1 MDRNKYTIKRAVRVP
16 QLRLIP
22 GEDFA
27 VQFTE
32 EMHEEPAR
40 GKNST
45 GNVTVCKVIDLET
58 GELATILIA
67 SVLKQLLTEEKDYV
81 DKCYLI
87 GVGEISAE
95 NTWRDYTLFE
105 IDNPLDNI

>member
-1 MDRNKYTIKRAVRVP
+1 MDKSRYTIKRAVRVP

-32 EMHEEPAR
+32 LMHEEPAR

-45 GNVTVCKVIDLET
+45 GNVTVCKVM
-58 GELATILIA
+58 
-67 SVLKQLLTEEKDYV
+67 KQLLTEEQEYV
-81 DKCYLI
+81 GKCYLI
-87 GVGEISAE
+87 GVGQISAE

-105 IDNPLDNI
+105 IDNPMDNV